1 MDITKGL
8 HAKTTLEH
16 LIFLSNKNIVGVC
29 KELQITPQQFSD
41 WIKNRRPIPTD
52 RLEQLVE
59 YFQVP
64 KEMLVDERRFAHRL
78 SALTAVELEMLVA
91 ANRLQCC
98 ANEEKEELNYRLDCL
113 KAEREKHIRIA
124 RLTAILE
131 ENDTSKMA
139 KIDVFLNELEEK

>member
-8 HAKTTLEH
+8 HTKTTLEH
-16 LIFLSNKNIVGVC
+16 LIFLSNKNIVSVC

-64 KEMLVDERRFAHRL
+64 EEMLVDRKFARRL
-78 SALTAVELEMLVA
+78 SALTAVELEMVVA

-113 KAEREKHIRIA
+113 KAEREKQIRIA

-131 ENDTSKMA
+131 ENEPVKMD
-139 KIDVFLNELEEK
+139 KIDAFLNKLEEK